1 MVNLMTGLFL
11 LSLDCT
17 FGCGE
22 FYERRPRVPRLP
34 VKCSV
39 MAERLINTVLE
50 RQFVTT
56 VLN

>member
-1 MVNLMTGLFL
+1 MVTLMTGLFL
-11 LSLDCT
+11 LSLECT

-22 FYERRPRVPRLP
+22 FYERLPCVSRLP

-50 RQFVTT
+50 REFVTT